1 MALLRWLTW
10 RFRARTIL
18 AMTILILGVVL
29 LPKLLAGV
37 PKLVLVLAGIIGLL
51 LLGAIVA
58 PKLLLSRELVAGLK
72 PADRLNAENQL
83 RGTMMQGLTGLLVL
97 AGAFV
102 AWQQVQVG
110 QRQLESS
117 TADQRT
123 TQQISRE
130 GQITDR
136 YTRAIEQLGSESL
149 ELRLGAI
156 YSLERIA
163 KDSEADRETIT
174 EILTTFIR
182 VHAPWPSPQSDD
194 SDMPQLERRATD
206 VQAVL
211 DVLGRRA
218 YPRRDFLHL
227 ADTDL
232 RNSYLASDDFRGA
245 FLWGAHLEAS
255 YLGGTDLRG
264 ADLTHADLTDADLEQ
279 ADLRGAL
286 LEGAIL
292 NRAKL
297 TEAIAD
303 TTTVWPAGF
312 DVEAANVRV
321 HH

>member
-10 RFRARTIL
+10 RFRARTVL
-18 AMTILILGVVL
+18 AVIVLVLGVVL

-37 PKLVLVLAGIIGLL
+37 PKLVLILAGIIGLML
-51 LLGAIVA
+51 MGAIVA
-58 PKLLLSRELVAGLK
+58 PRFLLSRERVAVLK

-83 RGTMMQGLTGLLVL
+83 RGTLMQGVTGMLVL

-110 QRQLESS
+110 QRQLES
-117 TADQRT
+117 TIVDQRT
-123 TQQISRE
+123 TQQINRE

-136 YTRAIEQLGSESL
+136 YTRTIEQLGSESL

-156 YSLERIA
+156 YALERIA

-182 VHAPWPSPQSDD
+182 VHAPWPSPQPDD
-194 SDMPQLERRATD
+194 PAMRKLERRATD

-211 DVLGRRA
+211 DVLRRRA
-218 YPRRDFLHL
+218 YPRGDFLNL

-232 RNSYLASDDFRGA
+232 RNAYLASGDFRGA
-245 FLWGAHLEAS
+245 FLWGAHLEES
-255 YLGGTDLRG
+255 YLGGMDLRGASLNQADLTDAVLEEADLRG
-264 ADLTHADLTDADLEQ
+264 ADLD
-279 ADLRGAL
+279 
-286 LEGAIL
+286 GAIL
-292 NRAKL
+292 KRADL

-303 TTTVWPAGF
+303 STTVWPAGF
-312 DVEAANVRV
+312 DIAAANVKV
-321 HH
+321 L